1 MSRILAVLV
10 LALAGAVWTPSAGAQ
25 VGGNLAALP
34 AVELRLDITTGEDG
48 RPQLSQR
55 EFALVTGDYYRFHV
69 RSDGKSVW
77 RFEATDLLQ
86 NVHLRIVTIAGI
98 EVQMQSLV
106 FRAIE
111 FDQAGEAAFSFTPI
125 RPGTYQ
131 IYVGPNPLAVGRPIG
146 EAGVQGAAGER
157 VAFATVTVR

>member
-1 MSRILAVLV
+1 MRALFLTLF
-10 LALAGAVWTPSAGAQ
+10 LALAAGAHAPAHAQ

-34 AVELRLDITTGEDG
+34 AVELSLAITTGADG
-48 RPQLSQR
+48 APVLSQK
-55 EFALVTGDYYRFHV
+55 EFSLTTGDYYRMAV
-69 RSDGKSVW
+69 KSDGKAVW

-111 FDQAGEAAFSFTPI
+111 FDEAGEARFSFVPI
-125 RPGTYQ
+125 RPGTYE
-131 IYVGPNPLAVGRPIG
+131 IYVGKDPRSVGRPTG
-146 EAGVQGAAGER
+146 EAGAKPGDMHATAR
-157 VAFATVTVR
+157 VVVR